1 MDRSSL
7 RDRVFNKTLN
17 WVLAALV
24 LPFCFFATST
34 QVSYA
39 ADPPNFQVHIENST
53 SSTAI
58 KAFAYSKDAGVKK
71 ELTFDSSGNIS
82 DTLPNGS
89 YSLVVFPNLD
99 ESTARTSSNYKFT
112 ISSGS
117 VTSFTRV
124 LNYLNEKPVE
134 ESVAQN
140 GSGYYRLYLGTTGFL
155 LDMLVGSETRTAGI
169 ESIYSNNKYSKPV
182 NPTYLSNGKVVVD
195 IDPGTYTIYGYDV
208 NGTDRGSGTCTV
220 TLNSISTCSITIAA
234 PNFSYQVLTNAGE
247 SLTAPNDVVARFDQI
262 DENDKLITSWWVSSK
277 AAARIAL
284 QDGSFNIRVY
294 KSNLA
299 LQTGQ
304 STIFRAMVSG
314 GIVTEVKS
322 LQNNET
328 ITALSGTYPLRL
340 KADNFNIKLTSAGAS
355 FTNFSMY
362 SYNPKFGSSWAY
374 PDSSG
379 QVATSLS
386 EGINY
391 VRFPTTTSSIDYV
404 STEYQVTVAN
414 GLVTGVTGSAKETYT
429 AVAGVFTLPL
439 MVTNVKGTFTLGG
452 VAASGYVGSIY
463 EKSLKQWMPV
473 YATYI
478 NSEGR
483 FGINLPRGSYEIG
496 IYPSFSNQS
505 GNRLYMDCEVPA
517 SGDTTCN
524 LAAPSRN
531 LVFDIYNISDTV
543 VATSSSVYLTPLNL
557 SSGVSSQDYVY
568 SYNNGRYSIPLQN
581 GQYSMVIR
589 SGNQATDGQ
598 DRKLTVTVSG
608 GVVTRVL
615 DDKTSAVISPTDS
628 VYRLTLGVPNF
639 RAVVKANDSPN
650 PNAYINS
657 YQDGFGWIGTS
668 SDRDGKIGFDLPNG
682 RNQIRIYTTGNESPT
697 VVSALFIAI
706 VESGT
711 VTSISNSSGDTLTAT
726 SGVYTL
732 NYQIPNIVGTVTVNS
747 EPVSGY
753 INAVWNTVLNDRV
766 EYGGSDFNDTG
777 QYAILVPAGN
787 HDVMFV
793 PNGGVGGV
801 QNCNATAGVQ
811 TTCNINF
818 PANNFEFRVKNFEG
832 TVLTQATGAQIT
844 RKFSKGQS
852 FPGQQYGFGIAGDST
867 GKYQASLVDG
877 LYDLHVQSNSPI
889 TDGDSRRF
897 SFEVESGTVSA
908 LTDLDT
914 EIVVDT
920 ETVKSGITLV
930 RPNFKAVV
938 KANGAAVPGAYMYG
952 YSLSGKGN
960 FWKNL
965 NSDSEGRIS
974 LKFPDGEYRLFAHP
988 RGNESPLVVRTSITI
1003 KVESGTVTSALYR
1016 SGSALSSV
1024 DGLFTLNLE
1033 SPNVTGAFTVG
1044 GSSSAGLSIN
1054 FNQMY
1059 NEDTDNFVEFDY
1071 VSQGDGNY
1079 GLRIDTG
1086 NYLANVAVWGNGG
1099 SVHRCSVVSSTNTCN
1114 IDIPAE
1120 NFVFR
1125 IQSSAG
1131 VNLLEDV
1138 GANGQVVLERSRLGY
1153 WLQSRTG
1160 GLFKSS
1166 LKLPAGVTAHYE
1178 FSVYTTDGSNRH
1190 GVSRSYK
1197 VSVTGETVTAVT
1209 DLLTGTAV
1217 TVGSDGVYGLR
1228 LGAPNISGTV
1238 TGTDGSTPVPNSFV
1252 EISGPIWTGVN
1263 TDDSG
1268 AFATR
1273 VEQDGSYS
1281 IWARAPEYDIT
1292 KADSEKTT
1300 VEVSSGV
1307 GATNLQLSL
1316 RSPTVRGTVS
1326 GPAGISP
1333 YNYIQ
1338 VLKKNEYGE
1347 FEYVG
1352 QNIRPRNTN
1361 TQGKFAF
1368 YLDQGIYKFQTEAD
1382 DYNAGGGRTIS
1393 DECSITDTATIKTCD
1408 ITLVSYNTKL
1418 RILGENNSVYT
1429 NANIHMNYAGSKDV
1443 NVIRPD
1449 KTWDYGYT
1457 NAQGETKLS
1466 LGNGTWSGRVDIY
1479 GSGNESPM
1487 DLTIEIET
1495 GTVKSILSS
1504 DGETYTAGSD
1514 GYYEIKL
1521 PVSNLRG
1528 TILEGTTRI
1537 EYGAWIDIWQQGVE
1551 ENGFYA
1557 GRWSNNGKFAF
1568 KAKPGKYT
1576 IQVHP
1581 YVGKRFSKNSPVR
1594 TKILDCEV
1602 PVTGIATCDV
1612 TLRSSNFNAKIVTP
1626 GGVLF
1631 ERSYAYIYKVN
1642 GETGNEKEFSWVEG
1656 TNVMN
1661 GQLSSYIE
1669 TGTYQITVAPHWDAQ
1684 GTYTQTRFEIISTS
1698 GVIQSVRNMKS
1709 NETVTAVNDEYPLA
1723 LSSPSIAGRVLA
1735 AGSGSTV
1742 VKWAQIVP
1750 INATTGEELW
1760 EYSSHSDSS
1769 GKFALSLPNGTYDI
1783 VARQWGNEGESKGFT
1798 NSPLYRE
1805 TVSAGVGKQ
1814 NLDIRMRSPNITI
1827 RVVNPTNTS
1836 VGLSDVWLHANFNG
1850 QYFGGVT
1857 DSDGYFTAFVDTSTT
1872 TTCSSTCRIYIYPG
1886 YQSTFTPRSE
1896 TFTTVTAIGSVSPGI
1911 VNSNVTIYIPTN
1923 GGTGVPNKWS
1933 WFSVEELDASNN
1945 VVNEQGYGTNEL
1957 GRAGIGLTV
1966 GSKYRITAYPSGDFY
1981 GRYSPKTYLIDSFN
1995 ATTHAT
2001 IAITFDSPNVTFIV
2015 RDSSETPNAWGW
2027 FEIYTVSGGVNT
2039 RYVDGY
2045 LNEQGRGAQY
2055 LPDGSYS
2062 VTFYPGRSKGVEKT
2076 ITFSVSAG
2084 HVTSPSGATFTVND
2098 VGTVI
2103 MGAGNVTGTIRTST
2117 GELAAN
2123 IAVTA
2128 TSTTGAAS
2136 KVSTVTKE
2144 DGTYEL
2150 NLNISQS
2157 WSIKAVDPIN
2167 EHKGS
2172 ETVTADSGSYTGKNI
2187 TLAP

>member
-1 MDRSSL
+1 VSENLL
-7 RDRVFNKTLN
+7 RKQVFSKTFN
-17 WVLAALV
+17 WVLGALV
-24 LPFCFFATST
+24 LPFCFFGTST

-53 SSTAI
+53 SSTAV
-58 KAFAYSKDAGVKK
+58 KAIAYSKDAGVKK
-71 ELTFDSSGNIS
+71 QLTFDSSGNIS
-82 DTLPNGS
+82 DTMPNGN
-89 YSLVVFPNLD
+89 YSLIVFPNLD
-99 ESTARTSSNYKFT
+99 ESTARSSSNYKFT

-117 VTSFTRV
+117 MTAFTRV
-124 LNYLNEKPVE
+124 LNYLNEKQIE
-134 ESVAQN
+134 ENVSQN

-155 LDMLVGSETRTAGI
+155 LDMFVGTETRTVGI

-195 IDPGTYTIYGYDV
+195 IDPGTYTIFGNDA
-208 NGTDRGSGTCTV
+208 NGTDRGSGTCAV
-220 TLNSISTCSITIAA
+220 ILNSISTCSIIIAA
-234 PNFSYQVLTNAGE
+234 QNFSYEVLTNSGD
-247 SLTAPNDVVARFDQI
+247 SVTAPSEIWTRFDQI
-262 DENDKLITSWWVSSK
+262 DEKSQVLNSWMVSSK
-277 AAARIAL
+277 AKAQTAL
-284 QDGSFNIRVY
+284 QDGLFNIRVF
-294 KSNLA
+294 KSIMA
-299 LQTGQ
+299 LKTGQ
-304 STIFRAMVSG
+304 SSIFRATVAG
-314 GIVTEVKS
+314 GVVAELKS
-322 LQNNET
+322 LDSNET
-328 ITALSGTYPLRL
+328 ITARSGVFPLRI
-340 KADNFNIKLTSAGAS
+340 KADNFNVKLTAGGSSYAG
-355 FTNFSMY
+355 FYMY
-362 SYNPKFGSSWAY
+362 SYNPKLGSSWAY
-374 PDSSG
+374 PDASG
-379 QVATSLS
+379 QVSTSLS

-391 VRFPTTTSSIDYV
+391 IQFPPITSSIDYV
-404 STEYQVTVAN
+404 STQYQVTVVN

-439 MVTNVKGTFTLGG
+439 LVTNVQGTFTLGG
-452 VAASGYVGSIY
+452 VAASGYIGSIY

-473 YATYI
+473 YATSI

-496 IYPSFSNQS
+496 IYPSFSNQN
-505 GNRLYMDCEVPA
+505 GNRLYIDCEVPA
-517 SGDTTCN
+517 NGNTTCN
-524 LAAPSRN
+524 LAAPARN
-531 LVFDIYNISDTV
+531 FVFDIYNTSDTV
-543 VATSSSVYLTPLNL
+543 VATNSNVYLIPLNL
-557 SSGVSSQDYVY
+557 SSGVLPQDYVY

-598 DRKLTVTVSG
+598 DRKFTVTVSG

-615 DDKTSAVISPTDS
+615 DDKTSAAVTPTDS

-657 YQDGFGWIGTS
+657 YQEGFGGIGTN

-682 RNQIRIYTTGNESPT
+682 RNQLRIYTTGNETPT
-697 VVSALFIAI
+697 VVSALFVAI

-747 EPVSGY
+747 VAVPGY
-753 INAVWNTVLNDRV
+753 INGVWNTVLNDRV
-766 EYGGSDFNDTG
+766 EFGGSNFNDSG

-793 PNGGVGGV
+793 PDGGVGGV
-801 QNCNATAGVQ
+801 QNCNATAGVR
-811 TTCNINF
+811 TICNINF
-818 PANNFEFRVKNFEG
+818 PANNFEFRIKNFEG

-852 FPGQQYGFGIAGDST
+852 FPGQQYGFGIAGDAT
-867 GKYQASLVDG
+867 GKYQAALVDG
-877 LYDLHVQSNSPI
+877 LYDLYVQSNSPI

-914 EIVVDT
+914 EIMVDT
-920 ETVKSGITLV
+920 ETAKAGLSLV
-930 RPNFKAVV
+930 RPNFKAVL
-938 KANGAAVPGAYMYG
+938 KANGTSISGAYMYA
-952 YSLSGKGN
+952 YSFNGKGK
-960 FWKNL
+960 FWKYL
-965 NSDSEGRIS
+965 NSDGEGRVS
-974 LKFPDGEYRLFAHP
+974 LKFPDGEYRLLVHP
-988 RGNESPLVVRTSITI
+988 RGNESPMVVRTMITI
-1003 KVESGTVTSALYR
+1003 KVESGTVTSVVYR
-1016 SGSALSSV
+1016 NGSALSST
-1024 DGLFTLNLE
+1024 DSLFTLNFE
-1033 SPNVTGAFTVG
+1033 SPNVTGAIKVG
-1044 GSSSAGLSIN
+1044 GLSGTGLRVI

-1059 NEDTDNFVEFDY
+1059 NEDTENFNDFDFGNE
-1071 VSQGDGNY
+1071 VDGNY

-1086 NYLANVAVWGNGG
+1086 NYLANVAVSGNGG
-1099 SVHRCSVVSSTNTCN
+1099 SLHRCSAVSSSNTCN
-1114 IDIPAE
+1114 IDIPNE

-1131 VNLLEDV
+1131 AELLENV
-1138 GANGQVVLERSRLGY
+1138 GAGGQVVLGRSRLGY
-1153 WLQSRTG
+1153 WLQPRTG
-1160 GLFKSS
+1160 GLFKSN
-1166 LKLPAGVTAHYE
+1166 LKLPTGVSAHYE
-1178 FSVYTTDGSNRH
+1178 FNVYTTDGSNRH
-1190 GVSRSYK
+1190 GVSRTYK

-1209 DLLTGTAV
+1209 DLSSGTAV
-1217 TVGSDGVYGLR
+1217 TVGADGVYGLR
-1228 LGAPNISGTV
+1228 LGAPNLAGTV
-1238 TGTDGSTPVPNSFV
+1238 TGTDGSTPIPNSTV
-1252 EISGPIWTGVN
+1252 EISGPIWTALG

-1273 VEQDGSYS
+1273 LEQDGSYS

-1292 KADSEKTT
+1292 KADSVKTS
-1300 VEVSSGV
+1300 VEVTGGV

-1326 GPAGISP
+1326 GSIGISP

-1338 VLKKNEYGE
+1338 VLKKNDYGD
-1347 FEYVG
+1347 FEYIGENV
-1352 QNIRPRNTN
+1352 RPRSTN

-1368 YLDQGIYKFQTEAD
+1368 YLDIGIYKFQTESD
-1382 DYNAGGGRTIS
+1382 EDNAGGGRTIS
-1393 DECSITDTATIKTCD
+1393 GECSITDVSTIKTCD
-1408 ITLVSYNTKL
+1408 ITLLSSNTKI
-1418 RILGENNSVYT
+1418 RILDENNRPYP
-1429 NANIHMNYAGSKDV
+1429 NANVYFNYAGGKESGAT
-1443 NVIRPD
+1443 RPD
-1449 KTWDYGYT
+1449 KTWDYGNT
-1457 NAQGETKLS
+1457 SAQGQTKLS
-1466 LGNGTWSGRVDIY
+1466 LGNGIWSGRVEIY

-1487 DLTIEIET
+1487 DLLVEIES
-1495 GTVKSILSS
+1495 GTVKSIQSS
-1504 DGETYTAGSD
+1504 DGETFTAGSD
-1514 GYYEIKL
+1514 GYFEIKL

-1528 TILEGTTRI
+1528 TILERGSRI
-1537 EYGAWIDIWQQGVE
+1537 EYGASIDIWQQGVE

-1576 IQVHP
+1576 IQVNP

-1594 TKILDCEV
+1594 TKVLDCDV

-1626 GGVLF
+1626 AGSIF
-1631 ERSYAYIYKVN
+1631 ERSYAYIYKLN
-1642 GETGNEKEFSWVEG
+1642 GESGNEKEFSWVEG

-1661 GQLSSYIE
+1661 GQLSSFIE

-1684 GTYTQTRFEIISTS
+1684 GTYTQSRYEIISTA
-1698 GVIQSVRNMKS
+1698 GVIQSVKNMKTS
-1709 NETVTAVNDEYPLA
+1709 ETLTALNDEYSLA
-1723 LSSPSIAGRVLA
+1723 LSSPSISGRVLA

-1742 VKWAQIVP
+1742 VRWAQIVP
-1750 INATTGEELW
+1750 INVATGEELW
-1760 EYSSHSDSS
+1760 EYSTNSNSS
-1769 GKFALSLPNGTYDI
+1769 GKFALSLPNGIYDI
-1783 VARQWGNEGESKGFT
+1783 VARQWGNDGESKGFT
-1798 NSPLYRE
+1798 SSAPYRE
-1805 TVSAGVGKQ
+1805 IVTAGVG
-1814 NLDIRMRSPNITI
+1814 NLSLDLRMRSPNISV
-1827 RVVNPTNTS
+1827 RVVNPTNPA
-1836 VGLSDVWLHANFNG
+1836 VGLADVRLQANFNG

-1857 DSDGYFTAFVDTSTT
+1857 DVNGNFTAFVDTTTT
-1872 TTCSSTCRIYIYPG
+1872 TTCTSTCRIYIYPG
-1886 YQSTFTPRSE
+1886 YQSAFTPRSE
-1896 TFTTVTAIGSVSPGI
+1896 TFTTVTSIGSISPGI

-1933 WFSVEELDASNN
+1933 WFSVEELDGSNN
-1945 VVNEQGYGTNEL
+1945 VINEQGYGTNEL

-1966 GSKYRITAYPSGDFY
+1966 GVKYRITAYPSGDFY

-1995 ATTHAT
+1995 ATTHAA

-2015 RDSSETPNAWGW
+2015 RDSSEIPNAWGW

-2039 RYVDGY
+2039 RYIDGY

-2062 VTFYPGRSKGVEKT
+2062 VTFYPGKSKGVEKT
-2076 ITFSVSAG
+2076 VTFTISGG
-2084 HVTSPSGATFTVND
+2084 HVTSPTGATFTVND

-2103 MGAGNVTGTIRTST
+2103 MGAGNVTGTVRTSS

-2128 TSTTGAAS
+2128 ISTSGAAS

-2150 NLNISQS
+2150 NLNVSQS
-2157 WSIKAVDPIN
+2157 WTIKVVDPIT
-2167 EHKGS
+2167 EHKGT

>member
-1 MDRSSL
+1 VAGSL
-7 RDRVFNKTLN
+7 YIKRIFNKSTS

-24 LPFCFFATST
+24 LPFLVTTVGPTEVA
-34 QVSYA
+34 YA
-39 ADPPNFQVHIENST
+39 APPNFQVHVENSL
-53 SSTAI
+53 SSTANKI
-58 KAFAYSKDAGVKK
+58 FLYNENTKSKVTF
-71 ELTFDSSGNIS
+71 TFDSSGNIS
-82 DTLPNGS
+82 EYLSDGS
-89 YSLVVFPNLD
+89 YTAILFPNTD
-99 ESTARTSSNYKFT
+99 EGSSRTSSNFKFT
-112 ISSGS
+112 ITTGS
-117 VTSFTRV
+117 ITTFTRV

-155 LDMLVGSETRTAGI
+155 LDMLVGSETRTVGI
-169 ESIYSNNKYSKPV
+169 EAIYGSNKYSKPV
-182 NPTYLSNGKVVVD
+182 NPTYLSDGKVVVD
-195 IDPGTYTIYGYDV
+195 IDPGTYTVYGYDA

-220 TLNSISTCSITIAA
+220 TLNTISTCSIAIAA
-234 PNFSYQVLTNAGE
+234 PNFSYEVLNSSGE
-247 SLTAPNDVVARFDQI
+247 SVTAPNDIWTRFDQI
-262 DENDKLITSWWVSSK
+262 DEKSQIINSWIISNK
-277 AAARIAL
+277 ALSQTAL
-284 QDGSFNIRVY
+284 QDGLFNIRVY
-294 KSNLA
+294 KSIFA
-299 LQTGQ
+299 LKTRQG
-304 STIFRAMVSG
+304 SIFRATVAG
-314 GIVTEVKS
+314 GVVTELKS
-322 LQNNET
+322 LDSNET
-328 ITALSGTYPLRL
+328 ITARSGVFPLRI
-340 KADNFNIKLTSAGAS
+340 KADNFNVKLTAGGS
-355 FTNFSMY
+355 SYTGFYMY
-362 SYNPKFGSSWAY
+362 SYNPKLGSSWAY
-374 PDSSG
+374 PDSLG
-379 QVATSLS
+379 QVSTNLS
-386 EGINY
+386 EGMNY
-391 VRFPTTTSSIDYV
+391 VQFQPTTSSIDYV
-404 STEYQVTVAN
+404 STQYQVTVAN
-414 GLVTGVTGSAKETYT
+414 GLVTGITGSAKETYT
-429 AVAGVFTLPL
+429 AVSGVFTLPL
-439 MVTNVKGTFTLGG
+439 LVTNVQGTFTLGG

-463 EKSLKQWMPV
+463 EKSLKQWMSV
-473 YATYI
+473 YATSI
-478 NSEGR
+478 NSEGK

-496 IYPSFSNQS
+496 IYPSFSNQN

-517 SGDTTCN
+517 SGNTTCN

-531 LVFDIYNISDTV
+531 FIFDIYNTSDTV
-543 VATSSSVYLTPLNL
+543 VATSSNAYVTPLNL

-568 SYNNGRYSIPLQN
+568 SNNNGRYSIPLQN
-581 GQYSMVIR
+581 GQYSIVIR
-589 SGNQATDGQ
+589 SGNQVTDGQ
-598 DRKLTVTVSG
+598 DRKFTVTVTG
-608 GVVTRVL
+608 GSVTRVV
-615 DDKTSAVISPTDS
+615 DDKTLGVMTPTDS
-628 VYRLTLGVPNF
+628 VYRLTLGAPNF
-639 RAVVKANDSPN
+639 RAVVKANDNPN

-657 YQDGFGWIGTS
+657 YQEGFGGIGTY
-668 SDRDGKIGFDLPNG
+668 SDRDGKIGFDLPDG

-697 VVSALFIAI
+697 VVSALFIAV

-747 EPVSGY
+747 EAVSGY
-753 INAVWNTVLNDRV
+753 INGVWNTVLNDRV
-766 EYGGSDFNDTG
+766 DFGGSNFNETG

-801 QNCNATAGVQ
+801 QNCNATAGVR

-818 PANNFEFRVKNFEG
+818 PANNFEFRVKNFDG

-852 FPGQQYGFGIAGDST
+852 FPGQQYGFGIAGDAT

-877 LYDLHVQSNSPI
+877 LYDLLVQSNSPI

-897 SFEVESGTVSA
+897 SFEVESGTVSS
-908 LTDLDT
+908 LVDLDT
-914 EIVVDT
+914 ELTVDT
-920 ETVKSGITLV
+920 ETAKAGLVLV

-938 KANGAAVPGAYMYG
+938 KANGSPVSWASIYA
-952 YSLSGKGN
+952 YSLNGKGN
-960 FWKNL
+960 FWKNI
-965 NSDSEGRIS
+965 NSDSEGRLS
-974 LKFPDGEYRLFAHP
+974 LKFPDGEYRLVARP
-988 RGNESPLVVRTSITI
+988 RGNESPMVVRTYITI
-1003 KVESGTVTSALYR
+1003 KIDSGTVTSAVYRNGSDVSSTDSLYTINFE
-1016 SGSALSSV
+1016 A
-1024 DGLFTLNLE
+1024 
-1033 SPNVTGAFTVG
+1033 PNVTGAITVG
-1044 GSSSAGLSIN
+1044 GSSGAGFGIN
-1054 FNQMY
+1054 FNDMY
-1059 NEDTDNFVEFDY
+1059 NEDTGNFTNFDFGNQ
-1071 VSQGDGNY
+1071 VDGNY

-1086 NYLANVAVWGNGG
+1086 TYLANIAISGNGG
-1099 SVHRCSVVSSTNTCN
+1099 SLHRCSVISSANTCN
-1114 IDIPAE
+1114 IEIPAE
-1120 NFVFR
+1120 NFTFR
-1125 IQSSAG
+1125 IQSSSG

-1138 GANGQVVLERSRLGY
+1138 GANAQIALGRSRLGY
-1153 WLQSRTG
+1153 WLQTRTG
-1160 GLFKSS
+1160 GIFKSN
-1166 LKLPAGVTAHYE
+1166 LKIPTGVTAHYE
-1178 FSVYTTDGSNRH
+1178 FNVYTTDGSNRH
-1190 GVSRSYK
+1190 GISRSYK

-1217 TVGSDGVYGLR
+1217 TIGADGIYGLR
-1228 LGAPNISGTV
+1228 LGAPNLAGTV
-1238 TGTDGSTPVPNSFV
+1238 TGPDGSTPIPNSFV
-1252 EISGPIWTGVN
+1252 EVSGPSWTGLN

-1273 VEQDGSYS
+1273 LEQDGSYS

-1292 KADSEKTT
+1292 KADSQKTT
-1300 VEVSSGV
+1300 VEVAGGT

-1326 GPAGISP
+1326 GPTGISP

-1338 VLKKNEYGE
+1338 VLKKNEYGD
-1347 FEYVG
+1347 FDYVG
-1352 QNIRPRNTN
+1352 QNIRPRSTN

-1368 YLDQGIYKFQTEAD
+1368 YLDQGVYKFQAESD
-1382 DYNAGGGRTIS
+1382 DSNAGGGRTIS
-1393 DECSITDTATIKTCD
+1393 AECTITDTATVKTCD

-1418 RILGENNSVYT
+1418 RILGENNSAYT
-1429 NANIHMNYAGSKDV
+1429 NANVYFYYSGSKESSV
-1443 NVIRPD
+1443 TRPD

-1457 NAQGETKLS
+1457 NVQGETKLS
-1466 LGNGTWSGRVDIY
+1466 LGNGTWNGRVEIY

-1495 GTVKSILSS
+1495 GTVKSILSN
-1504 DGETYTAGSD
+1504 DGETFTAGSD
-1514 GYYEIKL
+1514 GYFDIKL
-1521 PVSNLRG
+1521 PISNLRG
-1528 TILEGTTRI
+1528 TILERGARI
-1537 EYGAWIDIWQQGVE
+1537 EYGASIDIWQQGVD

-1576 IQVHP
+1576 IQVNP
-1581 YVGKRFSKNSPVR
+1581 YVGKRFSKSSPVR
-1594 TKILDCEV
+1594 TKIIDCEV

-1612 TLRSSNFNAKIVTP
+1612 LLRSSNFNAKIVTP
-1626 GGVLF
+1626 AGAIF
-1631 ERSYAYIYKVN
+1631 ERSHAYIYKVN

-1661 GQLSSYIE
+1661 GQLSSFIE

-1684 GTYTQTRFEIISTS
+1684 GTYTQSRFEIISTS

-1709 NETVTAVNDEYPLA
+1709 NETVTAVNEEYPLA
-1723 LSSPSIAGRVLA
+1723 LSSPSISGRVLA

-1742 VKWAQIVP
+1742 VRWAQIVP
-1750 INATTGEELW
+1750 INVATGEELW
-1760 EYSSHSDSS
+1760 EYSTHSNNV

-1783 VARQWGNEGESKGFT
+1783 VARQWGNDGESKGFT
-1798 NSPLYRE
+1798 SSPLYRE
-1805 TVSAGVGKQ
+1805 TVTAGVG
-1814 NLDIRMRSPNITI
+1814 NLSLDIRMRSPNVTI
-1827 RVVNPTNTS
+1827 RVVNPTNSS

-1857 DSDGYFTAFVDTSTT
+1857 DVDGYFTAFVDTATTSTCT
-1872 TTCSSTCRIYIYPG
+1872 STCRIYIYPG
-1886 YQSTFTPRSE
+1886 YQSAFTPRSE
-1896 TFTTVTAIGSVSPGI
+1896 TFTTVTSIGNISPGI
-1911 VNSNVTIYIPTN
+1911 VNSNITIYIPTN

-1966 GSKYRITAYPSGDFY
+1966 GAKYRITAYPSGDFY
-1981 GRYSPKTYLIDSFN
+1981 GRYSPKSYVIDSFN

-2027 FEIYTVSGGVNT
+2027 FAIFTVSGGVST

-2055 LPDGSYS
+2055 LPDASYS
-2062 VTFYPGRSKGVEKT
+2062 VTFYPGKSKGVEKT
-2076 ITFSVSAG
+2076 ITFTISG
-2084 HVTSPSGATFTVND
+2084 GRVTNPIGATFTVND

-2103 MGAGNVTGTIRTST
+2103 MGAGNVTGTVRTST

-2128 TSTTGAAS
+2128 VSTTDPAS

-2150 NLNISQS
+2150 NLDISQS
-2157 WSIKAVDPIN
+2157 WSIKVVDPIT

-2172 ETVTADSGSYTGKNI
+2172 ETVTANSGSYTGKNI